1 MPNKGGAANISI
13 SNQDVNFT
21 QNHIRHIP
29 FKCTVISPEGEG
41 SEDDAGENIDEKNE
55 SGESSRIIIGKL

>member
-1 MPNKGGAANISI
+1 VPKKGGAANISI
-13 SNQDVNFT
+13 SNQDANFT

-55 SGESSRIIIGKL
+55 SGDSSRIIIA